1 MTTTLLAIAASSWG
15 IAMALAPTL
24 QIRHMIALRSS
35 AGISIPYLAVLLF
48 GFALWFAYGVAL
60 HNWALIVPNT
70 VAFVVG
76 ATTIGVARHYRRASH
91 DALSADRSSDRTA
104 ETTART
110 TSRTTGTALSSGRR
124 PRP

>member
-1 MTTTLLAIAASSWG
+1 MTTTMLAIVASSWG

-35 AGISIPYLAVLLF
+35 SGISIPYLAVLVF

-76 ATTIGVARHYRRASH
+76 TTTIAVARHYHRATP
-91 DALSADRSSDRTA
+91 DVVNAGRSSDHTV
-104 ETTART
+104 ETTGH
-110 TSRTTGTALSSGRR
+110 TSSHKSGNHCAVIS
-124 PRP
+124 PPV